1 MEQGVSKP
9 RHIKFRSRKE
19 DKNDIL
25 VTSKRQVLVPTVHRL
40 LVFVL
45 YQEKSSTQPLF
56 VTGGIA
62 PEREGFVVWD
72 EVWDICGL
80 V

>member
-1 MEQGVSKP
+1 
-9 RHIKFRSRKE
+9 
-19 DKNDIL
+19 
-25 VTSKRQVLVPTVHRL
+25 
-40 LVFVL
+40 VFVL